1 MQAYAAF
8 SAAEEAAHRRAEG
21 SGAVGHADADA
32 DGPADAVLQEM
43 TRARDV
49 LLAREKEQKEVIKEL
64 EVRQRR
70 LR

>member
-8 SAAEEAAHRRAEG
+8 SAVEEAAHRRAED
-21 SGAVGHADADA
+21 SGAVVHADADA
-32 DGPADAVLQEM
+32 DGHADAVLQEM
-43 TRARDV
+43 TRSRDA
-49 LLAREKEQKEVIKEL
+49 LLAREREQKEAIKEL